1 MSGNSTAPG
10 PGEKGSKLWMQAIV
24 NPDQEILQRKLLKG
38 KLDIY
43 PKKLEEYKRGIQ
55 GKLNFDDGAWI
66 SPLASEDYREYK
78 LNQIAHRN
86 IRETVLGID
95 KKTDLYKTLFKF
107 WPSQQPVWDAMA
119 IHENKAGGKQLFLF
133 EAKAYREEAK
143 TKCGSKSKENI
154 ALIEKSMLSA
164 YNYYTNKSYT
174 VETWKEK
181 DIWMNTYYQLGNR
194 LTFIYYINEKLKNIQ
209 TTLVLLNVVN
219 DKTFKSVRED
229 GWKGWKEYY
238 ETAFEKMI
246 GCPKPPKNV
255 KVLLVNGSK
264 GLELLWN

>member
-1 MSGNSTAPG
+1 MSRNSTAAG
-10 PGEKGSKLWMQAIV
+10 VGEKGSKLWMQAIV
-24 NPDQEILQRKLLKG
+24 NPDEVDLLSKLKIDSDTLNM
-38 KLDIY
+38 
-43 PKKLEEYKRGIQ
+43 YKDGIQ
-55 GKLNFDDGAWI
+55 EKLGFDTKEWI
-66 SPLASEDYREYK
+66 SPIADDNYCEYK
-78 LNQIAHRN
+78 LNQNKHKN
-86 IRETVLGID
+86 IRETVLELD

-119 IHENKAGGKQLFLF
+119 IHENKAGCKQLFLF

-194 LTFIYYINEKLKNIQ
+194 LTFLYYMNEKLKNIQ
-209 TTLVLLNVVN
+209 TTLVLLNVVK
-219 DKTFKSVRED
+219 DKTFNPVPKED
-229 GWKGWKEYY
+229 DWKEYY
-238 ETAFEKMI
+238 EKAFKKMI

-264 GLELLWN
+264 GIELLWN